1 MKTMLNRNSIKKA
14 FPIYGLLVMIA
25 FITMSATRTYSGTF
39 IMAAAKDTTEHLLK
53 FDSVM
58 LELSGA
64 QDEDLI
70 GAPEITMNQQAEDF
84 VTSYLKV
91 NERELQK
98 IKDRSEPCFTVM
110 DQVFAERNLPQE
122 LKYLAVIES
131 QLKTKIVSKA
141 GAVGAWQFMPVTAR
155 HFKLKIGGKNDE
167 RTNVHKST
175 IAAAKYLEYLYK
187 IFGDWLL
194 VVASYNSGPGKVLA
208 AIKKSGSRDFWKL
221 QQYLPKE
228 TRAHVKKFISTHYFF
243 EGEGGICTVT
253 RAEADAYRKTMNE
266 YVANQN
272 KKYEELQRLRAEEWN
287 AENSTGTIAGN
298 E

>member
-1 MKTMLNRNSIKKA
+1 MLNRNSIKKG
-14 FPIYGLLVMIA
+14 FPIYGLLLMIA
-25 FITMSATRTYSGTF
+25 IITMSATRTYSGT
-39 IMAAAKDTTEHLLK
+39 AVLAVQNDTTVQLLK

-64 QDEDLI
+64 PEEQLMD
-70 GAPEITMNQQAEDF
+70 APSIEMNDQAEEF
-84 VTSYLKV
+84 VATYLKN

-98 IKDRSEPCFTVM
+98 IKDRSESCFTVM
-110 DQVFAERNLPQE
+110 DKIFAERNLPRE

-131 QLKTKIVSKA
+131 QLKTKIVSRA
-141 GAVGAWQFMPVTAR
+141 GAVGAWQLMPVTAR
-155 HFKLKIGGKNDE
+155 HFKLKISSGNDE
-167 RTNVHKST
+167 RTNVYKST
-175 IAAAKYLEYLYK
+175 VAAAKYLEYLHK

-194 VVASYNSGPGKVLA
+194 VIASYNSGPGKVLQ

-243 EGEGGICTVT
+243 EGEGGVCTVT
-253 RAEADAYRKTMNE
+253 RAEADDFRKQMNE
-266 YVANQN
+266 YVASQN
-272 KKYEELQRLRAEEWN
+272 KRFEELQHMRAVEFV
-287 AENSTGTIAGN
+287 SDSLTGNIAGN

>member
-1 MKTMLNRNSIKKA
+1 MLNRNFIKKGI
-14 FPIYGLLVMIA
+14 FINGLLIVMAI
-25 FITMSATRTYSGTF
+25 ITTSATRLYSGSRVLS
-39 IMAAAKDTTEHLLK
+39 ASSDTTVQLLR

-64 QDEDLI
+64 SNEELTD
-70 GAPEITMNQQAEDF
+70 APSIQLNSQAEEF
-84 VTSYLKV
+84 VTSYLER
-91 NERELQK
+91 NNRELQK

-110 DQVFAERNLPQE
+110 DAVFTERNLPRE

-131 QLKTKIVSKA
+131 QLKPTIVSKA

-155 HFKLKIGGKNDE
+155 HFSLKITAKYDE
-167 RTNVHKST
+167 RTNVRKST
-175 IAAAKYLEYLYK
+175 VAAAKYLAYLHK

-194 VVASYNSGPGKVLA
+194 VVAAYNSGPGKVLS

-243 EGEGGICTVT
+243 EGEGGVTTLT
-253 RAEADAYRKTMNE
+253 RAEAVEYRKQMTD
-266 YVANQN
+266 YVASQN
-272 KKYEELQRLRAEEWN
+272 KRLEDLQQTRAEESIN
-287 AENSTGTIAGN
+287 DSTGTIAGN
-298 E
+298 Q

>member
-1 MKTMLNRNSIKKA
+1 MLNRNSIKKG

-25 FITMSATRTYSGTF
+25 MITMSATRTYSGT
-39 IMAAAKDTTEHLLK
+39 AVLSVQNDTTVQLLK
-53 FDSVM
+53 FDSIM

-64 QDEDLI
+64 PEEQLI
-70 GAPEITMNQQAEDF
+70 DAPSIEMNDQAEDF
-84 VTSYLKV
+84 VSAYLKN

-110 DQVFAERNLPQE
+110 DKVFAERNLPME

-131 QLKTKIVSKA
+131 QLKTKIVSRA
-141 GAVGAWQFMPVTAR
+141 GAVGAWQLMPVTAK
-155 HFKLKIGGKNDE
+155 HFKLQISSKNDE
-167 RTNVHKST
+167 RTNVYKST
-175 IAAAKYLEYLYK
+175 VAAAKYLEYLHK

-194 VVASYNSGPGKVLA
+194 VIASYNSGPGKVLS

-243 EGEGGICTVT
+243 EGEGGICTIT
-253 RAEADAYRKTMNE
+253 RAEADNFRKQMNE
-266 YVANQN
+266 YVASQN
-272 KKYEELQRLRAEEWN
+272 KRFEELQRARAEEFM
-287 AENSTGTIAGN
+287 ADSTTGNIAGN

>member
-1 MKTMLNRNSIKKA
+1 MLNRNSIKKV

-25 FITMSATRTYSGTF
+25 LITLSATRTYSGTF
-39 IMAAAKDTTEHLLK
+39 IMSAGMDTTEHLLK

-64 QDEDLI
+64 PDEELMD
-70 GAPEITMNQQAEDF
+70 APEIKMNQQAEDF
-84 VTSYLKV
+84 VSSYLKV

-98 IKDRSEPCFTVM
+98 IRDRSESCFTVM

-131 QLKTKIVSKA
+131 QLKPKIVSRA
-141 GAVGAWQFMPVTAR
+141 GAVGVWQFMPVTAK
-155 HFKLKIGGKNDE
+155 HFKLKIGGKYDE
-167 RTNVHKST
+167 RTSIQKST
-175 IAAAKYLEYLYK
+175 MAAAKYLEYLHK

-194 VVASYNSGPGKVLA
+194 VIASYNSGPGKVLA

-228 TRAHVKKFISTHYFF
+228 TRAHVKKFISTHYYF

-253 RAEADAYRKTMNE
+253 RAEADAYRKQMNE
-266 YVANQN
+266 YVASQN
-272 KKYEELQRLRAEEWN
+272 KKFEELQRVRAEEWN
-287 AENSTGTIAGN
+287 TENATGTIAGN